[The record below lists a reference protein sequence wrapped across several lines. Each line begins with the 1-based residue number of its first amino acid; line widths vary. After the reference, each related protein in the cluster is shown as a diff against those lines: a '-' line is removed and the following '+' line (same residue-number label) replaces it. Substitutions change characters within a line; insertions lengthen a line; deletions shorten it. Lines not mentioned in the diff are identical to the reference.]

1 MPSIN
6 VDAANLQKKL
16 MCTNNFLIFYVLYLR
31 IFGLL
36 NQLFFAVVF
45 VSADY

>member
-16 MCTNNFLIFYVLYLR
+16 MCTNNFLIFYY
-31 IFGLL
+31 IFAFL
-36 NQLFFAVVF
+36 
-45 VSADY
+45 DY